1 MVSIWTNRYSQGYS
15 SAKNATTPI
24 KGDNWSIIARQTED
38 IEVLRDAKSYKKLL
52 SDCFL
57 IF

>member
-24 KGDNWSIIARQTED
+24 KRDNWSIIARKIED
-38 IEVLRDAKSYKKLL
+38 IEVLRDAKSYGKSLV
-52 SDCFL
+52 DYFL
-57 IF
+57 ML